1 MPKTAPNWNY
11 SLFDRTAVVV
21 SPSLTTFFVSNET
34 WLLSL
39 LLIAFAIVTVA
50 SLLAP
55 RREDFYT

>member
-1 MPKTAPNWNY
+1 M
-11 SLFDRTAVVV
+11 VV